1 MTIRSQSRGPGSAL
15 RTVLPF
21 AARHWARRKWLA
33 VRLCS
38 AMSLATATEIFVPL
52 YAGRLIDALA
62 LGAAG
67 RPAAT
72 AAFLAM
78 IGLGL
83 AMVALRQI
91 GWSSVVP
98 FTLAIMREAASE
110 AFHRVQR
117 LSTDWHANSFAGS
130 LVRKVTRGMWA
141 FDGLNDVVLLA
152 LGPSLVVLVGTV
164 ALLAAHW
171 PLLGLVMAV
180 GAAAYV
186 ALTVTLATRV
196 LAPAA
201 RLSNQWDTKVGG
213 MLADALGTNA
223 VVKAFAAEARE
234 DERLAAVLAKWSRRT
249 RRTWLRFTWSGT
261 AQLTLLWVVRAAV
274 TGTALWLW
282 SAGSASAGDVVYVLT
297 AYLVLHGYLREVG
310 QHVHHLQRAVNE
322 MEELALL
329 QAEPIGVADLPG
341 AKPLRI
347 DAGEIRFSKVTF
359 HYGGHATP
367 LYSALDATISA
378 GQRVGL
384 VGRSGSGKTT
394 FVKLIQRLYDVSGG
408 RISIDGQDIAVATQ
422 ASLRRQVAIVPQE
435 PILFHRSL
443 AENIGYGRPDAT
455 PAEIEEAARLAN
467 AHDFIAALPR
477 GYRTLVGERGVKLSG
492 GERQRVAL
500 ARAFLADAPILILDE
515 ATSSLDS
522 ESEALIQQA
531 IERLMVG
538 RTAIIVA
545 HRLSTVR
552 ALDRI
557 LVFDKGRIVEDGTHL
572 ALLSR
577 SGGLYRQL
585 FERQAGAASRQEPL
599 LA

>member
-33 VRLCS
+33 VRLCA

-52 YAGRLIDALA
+52 FAGRLIDALA
-62 LGAAG
+62 LGPAG

-72 AAFLAM
+72 AAFMAM

-91 GWSSVVP
+91 GWASVVP
-98 FTLAIMREAASE
+98 FTLGIMGEAASE

-130 LVRKVTRGMWA
+130 LVRKITRGMWA

-152 LGPSLVVLVGTV
+152 LGPSLVVLFGTV

-171 PLLGLVMAV
+171 PLLGLVMAA

-213 MLADALGTNA
+213 MLADAIGTNA

-261 AQLTLLWVVRAAV
+261 AQLTLLWTVRAAV

-329 QAEPIGVADLPG
+329 SREPFGVADLPE

-347 DAGEIRFSKVTF
+347 DGGEIRFSAVTF

-367 LYSALDATISA
+367 LYSALDVTIEA

-408 RISIDGQDIAVATQ
+408 EIRIDGQDVARATQ

-455 PAEIEEAARLAN
+455 PAEIEQAARLAN
-467 AHDFIAALPR
+467 AHDFISALPR

-500 ARAFLADAPILILDE
+500 ARAFLADAPVLILDE

-538 RTAIIVA
+538 RTAIVVA
-545 HRLSTVR
+545 HRLSTVG

-557 LVFDKGRIVEDGTHL
+557 LVFDKGRIVEDGTHD

-577 SGGLYRQL
+577 NGGLYRQL